1 MINEKLN
8 KDILDLITQNTNNI
22 NRLKAK
28 LLWTNQNPTNTMADG
43 TNINL
48 SSDDYDLLIWIYCYS
63 NAVANITINSASAC
77 LKGSACLMT
86 LIGYS
91 TGALVRRR
99 LDYVNDKKYTASA
112 GVTSGG
118 GDGSGYCIPLY
129 CIGVKY
135 QF

>member
-8 KDILDLITQNTNNI
+8 KDILDLITQNTNDI

-28 LLWTNQNPTNTMADG
+28 LLWTNPNPTNTMADG

-112 GVTSGG
+112 GITNGG